1 MIGNDQR
8 LCHCGR
14 AGIPQLGF
22 AELLDL
28 LRGQCAVLI
37 RVRFRKTFEYSRQL
51 LFGGLLRLR
60 TGEGRRRQQ
69 SEDHE
74 AQDGVLFVHGLRFP

>member
-1 MIGNDQR
+1 
-8 LCHCGR
+8 
-14 AGIPQLGF
+14 
-22 AELLDL
+22 
-28 LRGQCAVLI
+28 
-37 RVRFRKTFEYSRQL
+37 
-51 LFGGLLRLR
+51 LRLR